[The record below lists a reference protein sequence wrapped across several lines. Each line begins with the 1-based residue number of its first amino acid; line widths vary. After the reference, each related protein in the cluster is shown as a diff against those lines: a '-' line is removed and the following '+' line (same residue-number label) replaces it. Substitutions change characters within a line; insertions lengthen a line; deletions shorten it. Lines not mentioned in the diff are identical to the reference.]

1 MTEGNNEILFL
12 RGDTLDINTKTLL
25 KVIKLSAQIMLENGG
40 ETYRAEETIKFIG
53 KSFNVYEIECIATP
67 TGFYL
72 TVSVDGE
79 DNNSII
85 KRIKTRTIDLQK
97 ISDVNNISRQLSS
110 HTITLE
116 EALAELEEI
125 QNDNV
130 PQYKHQLLYAGLTS
144 AFFAI
149 LFGGGWFEFIISFL
163 TGILVAYISRYF
175 VGLHSYQFVSS
186 IISGTIIAFISIAS
200 TTITGIGNYNYI
212 IVGALMPLLPGLA
225 MTNAIRDTMRGDL
238 ISGSA
243 RATEA
248 LLVASSLA
256 AGAGS
261 VIYIAHSMGLLSV

>member
-1 MTEGNNEILFL
+1 MN
-12 RGDTLDINTKTLL
+12 INANTLL

-53 KSFNVYEIECIATP
+53 KSFNVEEIDSIATP

-72 TVSVDGE
+72 TVSMDGE
-79 DNNSII
+79 HNSTII
-85 KRIKTRTIDLQK
+85 KRIRKRTINLQK

-110 HTITLE
+110 HTLSLE
-116 EALAELEEI
+116 DALNELEQI
-125 QNDNV
+125 QTSNAS
-130 PQYKHQLLYAGLTS
+130 QYRHQLLYAGLTS
-144 AFFAI
+144 AFFTV
-149 LFGGGWFEFIISFL
+149 LFGGGWFDFIVSFL
-163 TGILVAYISRYF
+163 AGILLAYISGHF
-175 VGLHSYQFVSS
+175 VELHSYQFVSS
-186 IISGTIIAFISIAS
+186 IISGAILAFVSITA
-200 TTITGIGNYNYI
+200 TNITGIGDYYYI

-225 MTNAIRDTMRGDL
+225 MTNAIRDTIRGDL

-261 VIYIAHSMGLLSV
+261 VIYVAHSMGLLLVV